1 MYRFKTSPLRSNT
14 PLAVPRK
21 LPAQALPNSLIRQD
35 VSPTPGVSIGISVA
49 LHNRG
54 GGTCI
59 WEGSFMRAVPSAE
72 INHELRPVWRS
83 LGIQKSVI
91 GKSCCSTLDRGRGSR
106 SLRGQ
111 RGRVLSIDA
120 GCTEGRTHIQ
130 KGYSGPRLKEK
141 PRGCAPD
148 DPSFRDVSSSK
159 ISTPSPGV
167 AAAIARNGFPRQ
179 AFTCIRGRG
188 VPIAQAGETVEPHR
202 STYNRSSRQCY

>member
-1 MYRFKTSPLRSNT
+1 MYRFKTSPPRSDT
-14 PLAVPRK
+14 QLAAPRK
-21 LPAQALPNSLIRQD
+21 FLTRVLPNSLKRHG

-59 WEGSFMRAVPSAE
+59 WEGSFMRAAPRAE
-72 INHELRPVWRS
+72 SNHELRPVWRS

-91 GKSCCSTLDRGRGSR
+91 GKSCCSTLDRGQGSR

-111 RGRVLSIDA
+111 SGKVLSINA

-148 DPSFRDVSSSK
+148 DPSFPDVSSSQ

-167 AAAIARNGFPRQ
+167 AATIARNGFPRQ
-179 AFTCIRGRG
+179 AFTCLRGRG
-188 VPIAQAGETVEPHR
+188 VPIAQSGETVEPHR
-202 STYNRSSRQCY
+202 STYDRSSRQ